1 MRGDLALPL
10 EEVWRVATE
19 EAGATMG
26 NEQAR
31 GRACRI
37 FPGMTKHTELLRD
50 TIHDYDE
57 GIDPTSSPHPPK
69 VRPVPQSPTAST
81 KPSRSRKRLTAE
93 PSDVLVS
100 AVISTYLLTHL
111 HHVLQRAEYGA
122 QQEGRDALAANYAEL
137 RKVLC
142 LDARTMEDASACG
155 TRESDE
161 ARQAA

>member
-19 EAGATMG
+19 EAGTTMG

-69 VRPVPQSPTAST
+69 QDQKVRRSGGLI
-81 KPSRSRKRLTAE
+81 SR
-93 PSDVLVS
+93 
-100 AVISTYLLTHL
+100 Y
-111 HHVLQRAEYGA
+111 QRNMG
-122 QQEGRDALAANYAEL
+122 
-137 RKVLC
+137 
-142 LDARTMEDASACG
+142 
-155 TRESDE
+155 
-161 ARQAA
+161 